1 MAEAARIS
9 GLLRSGQ
16 QQRSE
21 AYAAIHQL
29 AQGADPGLDDVA
41 AACASP
47 LCEVLTK
54 DAATV
59 NAQEFQRAA
68 QVLAMVAS
76 LAPGRVSGELM
87 KPVCQLPSSALALEA
102 GAELA
107 ADSGVLWQGQC
118 NICSVWMS
126 GNSALSGL

>member
-1 MAEAARIS
+1 MER
-9 GLLRSGQ
+9 RSTG
-16 QQRSE
+16 
-21 AYAAIHQL
+21 
-29 AQGADPGLDDVA
+29 DT

-76 LAPGRVSGELM
+76 LAPGRVGGELM

-126 GNSALSGL
+126 SHSALSGL